1 MATNLHFHIHLQTDF
16 SIYLF
21 LNCFKFIMSTTK
33 DVKPRRVM
41 SEIQNTIPTSI
52 PEKRRRSLG
61 FEMVSFSKRP
71 SDFESKIPRPVS
83 KSANLLNMRTNISLG
98 QLVTSSLAHSPIS
111 SRSTPRDSLTEINRF
126 RNLKHK
132 LSKHLGPQ
140 AHSKSDEVILAP
152 PTHNESNRLDSEN
165 SQYKREISVL
175 EEHERQLTF
184 EIQALL
190 RDQRKLRRC
199 IENIENDINMY
210 SLRLKREEESHKR
223 EIDNNE
229 QLVDTQLGH
238 LALNQ
243 DVEYKEIKFSMENEI
258 NDAKQYRDEW
268 IVEEIKTI
276 RAEIDILRKDL
287 LRIKESKQ
295 LTLKEESAELE
306 NEINNFLKDK
316 TEEVDQLS
324 TQFEEK
330 EEEINRVYS
339 EYQELHS
346 KVTDKEQEV
355 ARLQETISNI
365 ESNMINFASIKSALF
380 KDLSTVDTTL
390 AQVKKQSETYQEI
403 YDKENQKYM
412 TTLRKVEKNE
422 AKRRILENSIFDY
435 QGKIRVYAIS
445 ESGDVHN
452 NVLAHNNKEYLFN
465 NVTTP
470 NSEVSEEFSCLVLS
484 SITGGCNVSVVFT
497 GVENQ
502 NLVTT
507 SILKSY
513 NHLLSRC
520 SSLRNTK
527 SWDFMFH
534 FKSIGLTDEGVVDLL
549 NSETSIDINSLSG
562 RLGQIP
568 AQPMIIDKDPN
579 SKEFKQ
585 ILTKCNEIPLQAKI
599 HIISI
604 EVTAENKHIECDIMF
619 MDMTGTKMTSQ
630 TEILLGFPNE
640 LERNGKV
647 GKFLQFAY
655 SRTKC
660 LFIGNLDLKDLETTN
675 FLNVLQKIQNTDS
688 PYQRRN

>member
-1 MATNLHFHIHLQTDF
+1 
-16 SIYLF
+16 
-21 LNCFKFIMSTTK
+21 MSTTK
-33 DVKPRRVM
+33 DVEPRRVM

-98 QLVTSSLAHSPIS
+98 KLVTSSLSHSQIS
-111 SRSTPRDSLTEINRF
+111 SQSTPRDSLTEINRF

-140 AHSKSDEVILAP
+140 AHCKSDEVILAP
-152 PTHNESNRLDSEN
+152 PTHNESNRLDTEN
-165 SQYKREISVL
+165 SQNKRDISIL

-184 EIQALL
+184 EIQALI

-210 SLRLKREEESHKR
+210 SLRLKREEETHKK

-268 IVEEIKTI
+268 IVDEIKTI
-276 RAEIDILRKDL
+276 GAEIDILRKDL
-287 LRIKESKQ
+287 LRTKESKQ

-306 NEINNFLKDK
+306 NEINTFLKDK

-346 KVTDKEQEV
+346 KVTGKEQEV
-355 ARLQETISNI
+355 ARLQETISSI
-365 ESNMINFASIKSALF
+365 ERNMANFASTKSALF

-390 AQVKKQSETYQEI
+390 AQVKKQSETNQEI

-445 ESGDVHN
+445 ESGDVGN
-452 NVLAHNNKEYLFN
+452 NVLVHNNKEYLFN
-465 NVTTP
+465 NVTAP

-484 SITGGCNVSVVFT
+484 SITGGCDVSVVFT

-502 NLVTT
+502 NLVNT

-513 NHLLSRC
+513 NHLLSKC
-520 SSLRNTK
+520 SSLRSTK
-527 SWDFMFH
+527 SWDFTFH
-534 FKSIGLTDEGVVDLL
+534 FKSIGLNDEGVVDLL
-549 NSETSIDINSLSG
+549 NSETSMDINSLSG

-579 SKEFKQ
+579 SKEFEQ

-604 EVTAENKHIECDIMF
+604 DVAAENKHIECDIMF
-619 MDMTGTKMTSQ
+619 MDMTGTRMSLQ
-630 TEILLGFPNE
+630 TEILLEFPNE
-640 LERNGKV
+640 LACNGKV

-655 SRTKC
+655 SQTKC
-660 LFIGNLDLKDLETTN
+660 LFIGNLEQKDLETTN
-675 FLNVLQKIQNTDS
+675 FLNVLQKIQDTDS
-688 PYQRRN
+688 PYKRRN